1 MDITEVLQIA
11 DNLVFADTGKHL
23 DDIQETVIK
32 GVWEGKT
39 YDKIADNSHCSES
52 HIRNIG
58 YKLWRTFF
66 NHLEQ
71 DIHKSNFRS
80 TLSRL
85 KLTSSPIV
93 IQQNNNIRF
102 NFCPSYPQLNKQEKP
117 NNNNQ
122 NQQSFQHDLK
132 SSPQILRFYER
143 EKELETLDN
152 WILNK
157 NTRLVSVLGLN
168 GIGKTTLVKK
178 FIDLNSKQFEVII
191 WRSLKFPK
199 SLDLLV
205 DDLLNIAEKES
216 KESTDDKLRQLLG
229 FLTEKRCL
237 IIIDDLENIFA
248 SGQFAGSYQ
257 NEYKNY
263 QDFLTMI
270 TQVEHQSSL
279 ILISQEKCRDMDF
292 RDEELS
298 QIQYLELSGLQNVE
312 ILKSLG
318 LRNEDSWLKLIDL
331 YEGNPVYLK
340 DIAVLIKD
348 IFDGYVD
355 DFLAENNLVIT
366 KNMQIYFSQLF
377 NRLSSVEQ
385 QIILELSKF
394 NQPISRENIKQN
406 LDLSSMQL
414 INGLQSLKQRYLLKI
429 IVQEKVLFNLSA
441 VFKEY
446 LRMK

>member
-11 DNLVFADTGKHL
+11 DDLIFADTGKHL

-58 YKLWRTFF
+58 YKLWRTFS

-102 NFCPSYPQLNKQEKP
+102 NFCPSYPQLNKNESP
-117 NNNNQ
+117 NNNQ
-122 NQQSFQHDLK
+122 NQQSFKHDLK
-132 SSPQILRFYER
+132 SSPQIIRFYER
-143 EKELETLDN
+143 EKELEKLDN

-168 GIGKTTLVKK
+168 GIGKTTLVKR
-178 FIDLNSKQFEVII
+178 FIDLNLKQFEVII

-199 SLDLLV
+199 PLDLLI
-205 DDLLNIAEKES
+205 DDLLKIVEKES
-216 KESTDDKLRQLLG
+216 KESTDNKLRQLLD
-229 FLTEKRCL
+229 FLTERRCL

-263 QDFLTMI
+263 QNFFTMI
-270 TQVEHQSSL
+270 TEVEHQSSL
-279 ILISQEKCRDMDF
+279 ILISQEKCADMDF
-292 RDEELS
+292 GDEELS
-298 QIQYLELSGLQNVE
+298 HIQYLELSSLQNVE
-312 ILKSLG
+312 ILKNLG
-318 LRNEDSWLKLIDL
+318 FKNEDSWLKLINL
-331 YEGNPVYLK
+331 YEGNPLYLK

-348 IFDGYVD
+348 IFNGYVD
-355 DFLAENNLVIT
+355 DFIAENNLIIT
-366 KNMQIYFSQLF
+366 KNMQFNLSQVF
-377 NRLSSVEQ
+377 NRLSSIEQ
-385 QIILELSKF
+385 QIVLALSKF
-394 NQPISRENIKQN
+394 NQPASREDIKQN

-414 INGLQSLKQRYLLKI
+414 INGLQSLKQRYLLKTV
-429 IVQEKVLFNLSA
+429 VQEKVLFNLSA

-446 LRMK
+446 LQMR